1 MSVHVGGK
9 AGRREGGEAEG
20 PSRPTSLAQPDQH
33 DPSHI
38 EPSSSA
44 RLPASPSSRLRGLR
58 RFAGWGMLALVL
70 VLGLSGCG
78 LGTDENPYTHIDP
91 ATDVA
96 NDIQGLYKT
105 LFYMAAVVFVLV
117 QFLILYTAL
126 RYRRKKRS
134 TGRPAQVHGN
144 SRLEITWTII
154 PAVVLLIILVP
165 TISILYS
172 LDADANDEEGAMIVE
187 VYGKQWWWELH
198 YPGMGADES
207 QPLVTA
213 NEVRLPV
220 DQKVIFQLQSNNVI
234 HSFWVPQLSGKMD
247 VMPGYEN
254 KMSFTTPSEPGE
266 YYGECAEFCGVDH
279 AWMRF
284 KVIVMPQQE
293 FDTWV
298 AAWNAP
304 AAVDTNP
311 GTEGI
316 SEAPVGPGTIDIS
329 EAPAAIGACVACH
342 NVNNAT
348 DSRGNPLANSPI
360 GFTAPYTT
368 GPNLTLFG
376 CRESFAGGL
385 MTTNEEN
392 LRAWLH
398 DPDAVKESNLMGT
411 VIKEGTLNDQQ
422 ITELVAYLLALRL
435 PDGSCPSDLANTDA
449 TGGVPAAP
457 GGVPEGVTTPAAT
470 PAPPATPAATPGA
483 TPEGGAG
490 SPTAPVE
497 LSAPGIAWSTNELT
511 VPQGGVIR
519 LINDGS
525 GGPHNFAI
533 EGYNDDAPVDMP
545 PGSQTDWT
553 VPADLAPGTYIFYC
567 AIPGHRALM
576 EGTITILPADAAA
589 APPAEGP
596 PPAEGGA
603 PPAGDVVEL
612 SAPGIAWS
620 TNEITIARGGTIHL
634 VNDGS
639 GGPHNF
645 VIEGYNDDAP
655 VDMPAG
661 SESDWVVPDDLQPG
675 TYTFYCAIPGHRALM
690 EGTIT
695 IT

>member
-1 MSVHVGGK
+1 MSVYEM
-9 AGRREGGEAEG
+9 GRREDGKTGGREVAVQAVPAPE
-20 PSRPTSLAQPDQH
+20 Q
-33 DPSHI
+33 DPSHT
-38 EPSSSA
+38 EPSKA
-44 RLPASPSSRLRGLR
+44 SRLRGLR
-58 RFAGWGMLALVL
+58 RFAGWGVLALVL
-70 VLGLSGCG
+70 LVGLSGCG
-78 LGTDENPYTHIDP
+78 LGTDENPYTSIDP
-91 ATDVA
+91 QTGVTD
-96 NDIQGLYKT
+96 DIQGLYKT
-105 LFYMAAVVFVLV
+105 IFYMATVVFVLV

-126 RYRRKKRS
+126 RYRRKRRS
-134 TGRPAQVHGN
+134 ATRPAQVHGN

-172 LDADANDEEGAMIVE
+172 LDADAEDDDGAMVVE

-198 YPGMGADES
+198 YPGMGPDET

-220 DQKVIFQLQSNNVI
+220 DQKVIFRLQSNNVI

-254 KMSFTTPSEPGE
+254 KMTFTTPNEPGE

-284 KVIVMPQQE
+284 KVIVMPQEE
-293 FDTWV
+293 FDAWV

-304 AAVDTNP
+304 AAYDANP
-311 GTEGI
+311 ATQG
-316 SEAPVGPGTIDIS
+316 IS
-329 EAPAAIGACVACH
+329 EAPAALGACVACH
-342 NVNNAT
+342 SVSNAA
-348 DSRGNPLANSPI
+348 DARGNSLNNPATA
-360 GFTAPYTT
+360 GFEAAYTA
-368 GPNLTLFG
+368 GPNLTLIG

-392 LRAWLH
+392 LRAWLR
-398 DPDAVKESNLMGT
+398 DPSSVKEANLMGT
-411 VIKEGTLNDQQ
+411 VIKQGTLNDQQ

-449 TGGVPAAP
+449 SGGVPAAP
-457 GGVPEGVTTPAAT
+457 GGVPEGVATPAAT

-483 TPEGGAG
+483 TPEGGQG

-525 GGPHNFAI
+525 GGPHNFVI

-553 VPADLAPGTYIFYC
+553 VPSDLAPGTYTFYC
-567 AIPGHRALM
+567 AVPGHRQAGM
-576 EGTITILPADAAA
+576 EGTITILPPAGGGETPPPADGAAA
-589 APPAEGP
+589 AQTIEMGDIYFGTTELTIPASTDVTITLSNV
-596 PPAEGGA
+596 GA
-603 PPAGDVVEL
+603 SVHNFNIDAKNNESDPGIHSGDV
-612 SAPGIAWS
+612 SPGES
-620 TNEITIARGGTIHL
+620 GTVT
-634 VNDGS
+634 VNL
-639 GGPHNF
+639 P
-645 VIEGYNDDAP
+645 
-655 VDMPAG
+655 
-661 SESDWVVPDDLQPG
+661 PG
-675 TYTFYCAIPGHRALM
+675 TWYFYCSIPGHEAAGM
-690 EGTIT
+690 HGTIT
-695 IT
+695 VT

>member
-1 MSVHVGGK
+1 MSVYAGGK
-9 AGRREGGEAEG
+9 AGRREGGEAEE
-20 PSRPTSLAQPDQH
+20 PRQPNLLAQQTQH

-38 EPSSSA
+38 ERSAPS
-44 RLPASPSSRLRGLR
+44 RLPAFPPSRLR
-58 RFAGWGMLALVL
+58 RFASWGMLALVL
-70 VLGLSGCG
+70 LVGLSGCG

-134 TGRPAQVHGN
+134 TSRPAQVHGN

-172 LDADANDEEGAMIVE
+172 LDADAEDEDGAMIVE

-198 YPGMGADES
+198 YPGMGADKS

-220 DQKVIFQLQSNNVI
+220 DQKVIFKLQSNNVI

-254 KMSFTTPSEPGE
+254 RMSFTTPSEPGE
-266 YYGECAEFCGVDH
+266 YYGECAEFCGTAH

-284 KVIVMPQQE
+284 KVIVMPQAE

-298 AAWNAP
+298 AALNAP

-311 GTEGI
+311 GT
-316 SEAPVGPGTIDIS
+316 VGIS
-329 EAPAAIGACVACH
+329 EAPAALGACVACH
-342 NVNNAT
+342 SVSNAA
-348 DSRGNPLANSPI
+348 DARGNPLNNPALS
-360 GFTAPYTT
+360 GFGAAYTT
-368 GPNLTLFG
+368 GPNLALFG

-398 DPDAVKESNLMGT
+398 NPDGVKEANLMGT
-411 VIKEGTLNDQQ
+411 VVKEGTLNDQQ

-435 PDGSCPSDLANTDA
+435 PDGSCPTDLSNTDA
-449 TGGVPAAP
+449 TGGVAGRAGRRAGRRRHP
-457 GGVPEGVTTPAAT
+457 GRDPRASCH
-470 PAPPATPAATPGA
+470 PGRNA
-483 TPEGGAG
+483 GRNSGGWSGFSYRAG
-490 SPTAPVE
+490 SALGPRH
-497 LSAPGIAWSTNELT
+497 
-511 VPQGGVIR
+511 R
-519 LINDGS
+519 LEHLRDHDPAGWGDRALQRRERRGAQLRHRGLQRRRACGHAHRRDRLLDRPDRSGS
-525 GGPHNFAI
+525 
-533 EGYNDDAPVDMP
+533 
-545 PGSQTDWT
+545 
-553 VPADLAPGTYIFYC
+553 PANYTFYC

-589 APPAEGP
+589 APPADGP
-596 PPAEGGA
+596 PPAEGEA
-603 PPAGDVVEL
+603 PPAGEVVEL

-620 TNEITIARGGTIHL
+620 TNEITIAQGGTINL
-634 VNDGS
+634 FNDGS
-639 GGPHNF
+639 GGAHNF
-645 VIEGYNDDAP
+645 VVEGYNDDAP
-655 VDMPAG
+655 VDMPIGETVA
-661 SESDWVVPDDLQPG
+661 WQVPADLAPAP
-675 TYTFYCAIPGHRALM
+675 TPSTAPSRA
-690 EGTIT
+690 TAP
-695 IT
+695 